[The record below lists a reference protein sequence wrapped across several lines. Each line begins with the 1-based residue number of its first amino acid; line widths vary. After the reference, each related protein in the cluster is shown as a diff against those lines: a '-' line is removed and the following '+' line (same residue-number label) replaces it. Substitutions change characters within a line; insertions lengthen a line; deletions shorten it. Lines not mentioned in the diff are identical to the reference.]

1 MMDNEHNDRNTPIKL
16 EPLTPQYQEEE
27 HEVYVSAL
35 LDAIEDENVHN
46 IALSGGY
53 GIGKSS
59 ILRQFASLLKGRC
72 IEVSLSTL
80 APVKSWNQE
89 NEANTNGDTTT
100 NKIQREVVKQLLYR
114 ENAQNMP
121 LSRFRRIEAFSP
133 EWAWRTSCVTGAII
147 TIAFVLTGWA
157 EMLSEKLFG
166 GRVDNP
172 TMTLLVFFGA
182 IFIVF
187 AAQSLLNGKLNIKEV
202 AAGPAT
208 VSLNEDDGTYFDKYL
223 DEIVYFFEI
232 ADYDIVIFEDID
244 RFEDPT
250 IFESLKELNAI
261 LNLSPCISRAI
272 RFIYAVKDSIF
283 DHGELKRRGRRV
295 DSDSGKMLDR
305 AKVES
310 VRSNRTKFFDVIVPV
325 VPFITH
331 ASARDHLYQMMKKSG
346 CDVDDELIDLASKY
360 VPDMRTLKNVRN
372 EHLIFREQ
380 IMPHG
385 GSELKL
391 SESHLFAMMLY
402 KSTHL
407 ADFEK
412 IRLGSSDLDDLYQ
425 VSRQAV
431 EWNINQL
438 YAGVAKL
445 KNEIGQMRELDSRSN
460 QLSSKLEAY
469 IECVVEAAG
478 CDENLAEGAFEF
490 EGQVGVDIWTVKFW
504 RKFIELPE
512 SAPLVWRGPDGEYFS
527 FTKDNVERGIGV
539 RLNIESWR
547 ASDDD
552 RLERQ
557 IASTNDYINALRAAD
572 FAELMDRSEFGIS
585 DNKSTQSFDS
595 YVRELMGRGLA
606 YELIKSGY
614 ITKNYVLYSSLFHA
628 ERMTCNAMSFVIHH
642 VDRNLMDVQYRLN
655 DDEVRS
661 IISYCGSRRLNES
674 VMYNIRVLDWL
685 IANDSEAADQMIASL
700 EEGGADQ
707 AHFLQSYLNDGLS
720 PDYLVKRLT
729 ALTVRVLEFLILLL
743 DLSNESRSY
752 YVNLV
757 LSNLAESDQM
767 LADGVCE
774 YLQIHYSEFQ
784 VLASQSSQQIVR
796 RVANLFERAGV
807 VLSNLNVV
815 SRSFISEFV
824 KRNLYEINAD
834 NLKVIVGGE
843 VDSLALD
850 VIRGKSE
857 FAYEYVVTHLSRYL
871 GVVDGCS
878 ETIARGNSFISII
891 EDLLAR
897 GSDGVDVVIRDASP
911 VCSVSDISQ
920 ICKSSWKYLALY
932 ERFGPT
938 WDNVTRYIDEFDIDE
953 EITVLLSASGAIIGL
968 EGVKEVDKARFAYHL
983 LNSIEESLSVEVRAM
998 LVNSMHLKNLL
1009 DVSEFEPYSGR
1020 LLVLLMQ
1027 GGSVGDCLDSY
1038 HRLLLLDWPSRRE
1051 YILASSKFVEFMTPE
1066 VVGGDLLSILQDSDV
1081 SPAICRR
1088 ILQDVE
1094 SYRSWFD
1101 SEVLHALGK
1110 RARAL
1115 GASVPLSVVYDMAAA
1130 QVDVG
1135 VVLTLLLPHL
1145 GAVTH
1150 SELARILFDIGG
1162 DYVFLAE
1169 RGESLLKFEKLD
1181 ALVPLLERLKQLK
1194 IVSSWNMDGD
1204 LIKLY
1209 RKHRKKC

>member
-1 MMDNEHNDRNTPIKL
+1 MDNEHNDRNTPIKL

-80 APVKSWNQE
+80 APVNSWNQE

-166 GRVDNP
+166 GRVDTP

-261 LNLSPCISRAI
+261 LNLSPCISRPI

-595 YVRELMGRGLA
+595 YVRELMGPGLA

-1027 GGSVGDCLDSY
+1027 GGSIGDCLDSY

-1204 LIKLY
+1204 LIKVY

>member
-80 APVKSWNQE
+80 APVNSWNQE

-1204 LIKLY
+1204 LIKVY

>member
-80 APVKSWNQE
+80 APVNSWNQE
-89 NEANTNGDTTT
+89 NEANANGDTTT

-166 GRVDNP
+166 GRVDTS

-261 LNLSPCISRAI
+261 LNLSPCISRPI

-595 YVRELMGRGLA
+595 YVRELMGPGLA

-878 ETIARGNSFISII
+878 ETIARGDSFISII

-953 EITVLLSASGAIIGL
+953 AITVLLSASGAIIGL

-1027 GGSVGDCLDSY
+1027 GGSIGDCLDSY

-1110 RARAL
+1110 RACAL

-1130 QVDVG
+1130 QVDVD

-1145 GAVTH
+1145 GAVTD

-1204 LIKLY
+1204 LIKVY

>member
-1 MMDNEHNDRNTPIKL
+1 MMENEHNDRNTPIKL
-16 EPLTPQYQEEE
+16 EPLTPQYLEEE

-80 APVKSWNQE
+80 APVNRRNPE
-89 NEANTNGDTTT
+89 NEAVTSGDTTT

-114 ENAQNMP
+114 ESAQKMP

-133 EWAWRTSCVTGAII
+133 EWAWRTSCVTGVII
-147 TIAFVLTGWA
+147 TIAFVLTGWG
-157 EMLSEKLFG
+157 EMLSEKLLG
-166 GRVDNP
+166 GRLGTP

-182 IFIVF
+182 SCLVF
-187 AAQSLLNGKLNIKEV
+187 AAQYLLNGKLNIKEV

-208 VSLNEDDGTYFDKYL
+208 VSLNENEGTYFDKYL

-232 ADYDIVIFEDID
+232 ADYDIIIFEDID
-244 RFEDPT
+244 RFEDAT

-261 LNLSPCISRAI
+261 LNVSQCVSRPI
-272 RFIYAVKDSIF
+272 RFIYAIKDSIF
-283 DHGELKRRGRRV
+283 DRGELKKHGRKV
-295 DSDSGKMLDR
+295 DSDSGEIVDR
-305 AKVES
+305 AKSES
-310 VRSNRTKFFDVIVPV
+310 VRYNRTKFFDVIVPV

-346 CDVDDELIDLASKY
+346 CDIDDELIDLASQY

-380 IMPHG
+380 IMAHG
-385 GSELKL
+385 GSELGL
-391 SESHLFAMMLY
+391 SESQLFAMMLY

-407 ADFEK
+407 SDFEK
-412 IRLGSSDLDDLYQ
+412 IRLGVSDLDDLYR
-425 VSRQAV
+425 VSRHTV

-438 YAGVAKL
+438 SGGVAKL
-445 KNEIGQMRELDSRSN
+445 KNEIGQMSELDSRSN
-460 QLSSKLEAY
+460 QLSSDLEAY
-469 IECVVEAAG
+469 VECVLEAAG
-478 CDENLAEGAFEF
+478 CDENLADGTFEF
-490 EGQVGVDIWTVKFW
+490 EGQAGVDIATVKFW
-504 RKFIELPE
+504 RKFIDVPE
-512 SAPLVWRGPDGEYFS
+512 SGALVWRSPYGDHFR

-552 RLERQ
+552 KLERQ
-557 IASTNDYINALRAAD
+557 ITSIDDDINALRAAD
-572 FAELMDRSEFGIS
+572 FAELMDRSDLVIS
-585 DNKSTQSFDS
+585 DTKSTQSFDS
-595 YVRELMGRGLA
+595 YVRELMSPGLA

-628 ERMTCNAMSFVIHH
+628 ERMTCNAMNFVIHH
-642 VDRNLMDVQYRLN
+642 VDRNVTDVQYDLN

-674 VMYNIRVLDWL
+674 AMYNITVLNWL
-685 IANDSEAADQMIASL
+685 IENDSEAADQMIASL

-707 AHFLQSYLNDGLS
+707 VRFLQSYLNGGSS
-720 PDYLVKRLT
+720 PDYLVERLT
-729 ALTVRVLEFLILLL
+729 ALTVSVLEFLILRL
-743 DLSNESRSY
+743 DLSDESRSY

-774 YLQIHYSEFQ
+774 YLRIHYSEFQ
-784 VLASQSSQQIVR
+784 VLASQYSEQIVR

-807 VLSNLNVV
+807 ILSSLNVV

-850 VIRGKSE
+850 VIRGESD
-857 FAYEYVVTHLSRYL
+857 FAYEYVVSHLSRYL
-871 GVVDGCS
+871 GVVDECS
-878 ETIARGNSFISII
+878 ETIARGNSFIPII
-891 EDLLAR
+891 EDLLDR

-920 ICKSSWKYLALY
+920 IRKSSWKYLALY
-932 ERFGPT
+932 ERFEPT
-938 WDNVTRYIDEFDIDE
+938 WNNVTRYVDEFDIDE
-953 EITVLLSASGAIIGL
+953 EITLLLSASEAIIGL

-983 LNSIEESLSVEVRAM
+983 LNSVEESLSVEVRAM
-998 LVNSMHLKNLL
+998 LVNSLHLKDLL

-1020 LLVLLMQ
+1020 LLVLLMR
-1027 GGSVGDCLDSY
+1027 GGSIGDCLDSY
-1038 HRLLLLDWPSRRE
+1038 RRLFLLDWPSRRD
-1051 YILASSKFVEFMTPE
+1051 YILASSKFVEFMNPE

-1081 SPAICRR
+1081 SPEICKR

-1101 SEVLHALGK
+1101 SEVLNALGK

-1115 GASVPLSVVYDMAAA
+1115 GTSVPLSVVCDMADA

-1135 VVLTLLLPHL
+1135 LVLTLLVPHL
-1145 GAVTH
+1145 DAVSH

-1162 DYVFLAE
+1162 DYVYLAE
-1169 RGESLLKFEKLD
+1169 RGQSPLKFEKFD

-1194 IVSSWNMDGD
+1194 IVSSWKMDGD
-1204 LIKLY
+1204 LIKVY
-1209 RKHRKKC
+1209 RKHRKM

>member
-35 LDAIEDENVHN
+35 LDAIEDKNVHN

-80 APVKSWNQE
+80 APVNSWNQE

-166 GRVDNP
+166 GRVDTP

-261 LNLSPCISRAI
+261 LNLSPCISRPI

-595 YVRELMGRGLA
+595 YVRELMGPGLA

-834 NLKVIVGGE
+834 NLTVIVGGE

-1027 GGSVGDCLDSY
+1027 GGSIGDCFDSY

-1150 SELARILFDIGG
+1150 SELARILFDVGG

-1204 LIKLY
+1204 LIKVY

>member
-80 APVKSWNQE
+80 APVNSWNQE

-1027 GGSVGDCLDSY
+1027 GGSIGDCLDSY

-1204 LIKLY
+1204 LIKVY

>member
-1204 LIKLY
+1204 LIKVY

>member
-80 APVKSWNQE
+80 APVNSWNQE

-166 GRVDNP
+166 GRVDTP

-261 LNLSPCISRAI
+261 LNLSPCISRPI

-595 YVRELMGRGLA
+595 YVRELMGPGLA

-1027 GGSVGDCLDSY
+1027 GGSIGDCLDSY

-1204 LIKLY
+1204 LIKVY

>member
-1 MMDNEHNDRNTPIKL
+1 MTDNEYNDWSGRIKL
-16 EPLTPQYQEEE
+16 EPLTPQYLEKE

-80 APVKSWNQE
+80 APVNSWNQE

-133 EWAWRTSCVTGAII
+133 EWAWRTSCVTGSII

-166 GRVDNP
+166 GRVDTP

-187 AAQSLLNGKLNIKEV
+187 AAQSLLNGKLNIKQV

-261 LNLSPCISRAI
+261 LNLSPCISRPI

-283 DHGELKRRGRRV
+283 DHGELKKRGRRV
-295 DSDSGKMLDR
+295 DSDSGEMLDR

-346 CDVDDELIDLASKY
+346 CNVDDELIDLASQY

-385 GSELKL
+385 GSEMEL

-407 ADFEK
+407 VDFEK
-412 IRLGSSDLDDLYQ
+412 IRLGSSDLDDLYR
-425 VSRQAV
+425 VSRHAV

-438 YAGVAKL
+438 SAGVAKL

-460 QLSSKLEAY
+460 QLSSKLESY
-469 IECVVEAAG
+469 IECVLEAAG
-478 CDENLAEGAFEF
+478 CDENLAEGTFEF
-490 EGQVGVDIWTVKFW
+490 EGQVGVDIGTVKFW

-512 SAPLVWRGPDGEYFS
+512 SGPLVWRGPYGEYFS

-552 RLERQ
+552 KLERE
-557 IASTNDYINALRAAD
+557 IASTNDDINALRAAD
-572 FAELMDRSEFGIS
+572 FAELMDRSEFVIS
-585 DNKSTQSFDS
+585 DKKSTQSFDS
-595 YVRELMGRGLA
+595 YVRELMGPGLA

-642 VDRNLMDVQYRLN
+642 VDRNVMDVQYRLD

-661 IISYCGSRRLNES
+661 IISYYGGRRLNES
-674 VMYNIRVLDWL
+674 VMYNIWVLNWL

-707 AHFLQSYLNDGLS
+707 AHFLQSYLNDGSS

-757 LSNLAESDQM
+757 LSNLVESDQM

-784 VLASQSSQQIVR
+784 VLASQSSKQIVQ
-796 RVANLFERAGV
+796 RVATLFERAGV

-857 FAYEYVVTHLSRYL
+857 FAYEYVVAHLSRYL
-871 GVVDGCS
+871 GVVDECS
-878 ETIARGNSFISII
+878 ETITRGNSFIPII

-938 WDNVTRYIDEFDIDE
+938 WNNVTRYVDEFDIDE

-1027 GGSVGDCLDSY
+1027 GGSIGDCLDSY

-1066 VVGGDLLSILQDSDV
+1066 VVGGDLRSILQDSDV

-1101 SEVLHALGK
+1101 SEVLNALGK

-1145 GAVTH
+1145 DAVTH

-1204 LIKLY
+1204 LIKVY
-1209 RKHRKKC
+1209 RKHRK

>member
-1 MMDNEHNDRNTPIKL
+1 MDNEHNDRNTPIKL

-1204 LIKLY
+1204 LIKVY

>member
-1 MMDNEHNDRNTPIKL
+1 MDNEHNDRNTPIKL

-80 APVKSWNQE
+80 APVNSWNQE

-1204 LIKLY
+1204 LIKVY

>member
-16 EPLTPQYQEEE
+16 EPLTPQYLEEE

-35 LDAIEDENVHN
+35 LDVIKDENVHN

-80 APVKSWNQE
+80 APVNRRNPE
-89 NEANTNGDTTT
+89 NEAVTSGDTTT

-114 ENAQNMP
+114 ESAQKMP

-133 EWAWRTSCVTGAII
+133 EWAWRISFVIGVIV
-147 TIAFVLTGWA
+147 TIAFVLTGWL
-157 EMLSEKLFG
+157 EKLSENILG
-166 GRVDNP
+166 GRLGAP
-172 TMTLLVFFGA
+172 TMALLVCFGA
-182 IFIVF
+182 SYLIF
-187 AAQSLLNGKLNIKEV
+187 AAQYLLNGKLNIKEV

-208 VSLNEDDGTYFDKYL
+208 VSLNENEGTYFDKYL

-232 ADYDIVIFEDID
+232 TDYDIIIFEDID
-244 RFEDPT
+244 RFEDAT

-261 LNLSPCISRAI
+261 LNVSQCVSRPI
-272 RFIYAVKDSIF
+272 RFIYAIKDSIF
-283 DHGELKRRGRRV
+283 DRGELKKHGRKV
-295 DSDSGKMLDR
+295 DSDNGEIQDR
-305 AKVES
+305 AKGES

-346 CDVDDELIDLASKY
+346 CDVDDELIDLASQY

-380 IMPHG
+380 IVAHG
-385 GSELKL
+385 GSELHL
-391 SESHLFAMMLY
+391 SESQLFAMMLY

-407 ADFEK
+407 SDFEK
-412 IRLGSSDLDDLYQ
+412 IRLGASDLDDLYR

-438 YAGVAKL
+438 SSGVAKL

-460 QLSSKLEAY
+460 QLTSDLEAY
-469 IECVVEAAG
+469 VELVLEAAG
-478 CDENLAEGAFEF
+478 CDENLADGTFEF
-490 EGQVGVDIWTVKFW
+490 EGQVDVDIATVKFW
-504 RKFIELPE
+504 RKFIDLPE
-512 SAPLVWRGPDGEYFS
+512 SGPLVWRGPYGEYFS

-552 RLERQ
+552 KLERQ

-572 FAELMDRSEFGIS
+572 FAELMDGTKCVISET
-585 DNKSTQSFDS
+585 KTTRTFDS
-595 YVRELMGRGLA
+595 YVRELMGPGLA

-628 ERMTCNAMSFVIHH
+628 ERMTCNAMNFVIHH
-642 VDRNLMDVQYRLN
+642 VDRNVMDVQYSLN

-674 VMYNIRVLDWL
+674 AMYNIAVLDWL
-685 IANDSEAADQMIASL
+685 IENDSEAAGQMIASL

-707 AHFLQSYLNDGLS
+707 VYFLQSYLNGGSS
-720 PDYLVKRLT
+720 PDYLVERLT
-729 ALTVRVLEFLILLL
+729 ALTVRVLEFLILCL
-743 DLSNESRSY
+743 DLSDESRSY

-757 LSNLAESDQM
+757 LLNLAESDEM

-784 VLASQSSQQIVR
+784 VLASHSSEQIVQ

-807 VLSNLNVV
+807 ILSSLNVV

-843 VDSLALD
+843 ADSLALD
-850 VIRGKSE
+850 VIRGESD
-857 FAYEYVVTHLSRYL
+857 FAYEYVVSNMSLYL
-871 GVVDGCS
+871 GVVDECS
-878 ETIARGNSFISII
+878 ETIARGNSFIPII

-897 GSDGVDVVIRDASP
+897 GSDSVDVVIRDASP

-920 ICKSSWKYLALY
+920 IRRSSWKYLALY
-932 ERFGPT
+932 ERFEPT
-938 WDNVTRYIDEFDIDE
+938 WNNVTRYVDEFDIDE
-953 EITVLLSASGAIIGL
+953 EITVLLSASEAIIGL

-983 LNSIEESLSVEVRAM
+983 LNSVEESLSVEVRAM
-998 LVNSMHLKNLL
+998 LVNSLRLKDLL

-1027 GGSVGDCLDSY
+1027 GGSIGDCLDTY
-1038 HRLLLLDWPSRRE
+1038 RRLSLLDWPSRRD

-1081 SPAICRR
+1081 SPEICKR

-1094 SYRSWFD
+1094 TYRSWFD
-1101 SEVLHALGK
+1101 SEVLNALGK

-1115 GASVPLSVVYDMAAA
+1115 GVSVPLSVVCDMADA

-1135 VVLTLLLPHL
+1135 LVLTLLVPHL
-1145 GAVTH
+1145 DAVSH
-1150 SELARILFDIGG
+1150 SELARILYHIGG
-1162 DYVFLAE
+1162 DYVYLAE
-1169 RGESLLKFEKLD
+1169 RGESLLKFEKFD
-1181 ALVPLLERLKQLK
+1181 AVVPLLERLKQLK
-1194 IVSSWNMDGD
+1194 IVSSWNMDD
-1204 LIKLY
+1204 DVIKVY
-1209 RKHRKKC
+1209 RKHRKM

>member
-1 MMDNEHNDRNTPIKL
+1 MDNEHNDRNTPIKL
-16 EPLTPQYQEEE
+16 EPLTPQYLEEE

-80 APVKSWNQE
+80 APVNSWNPE
-89 NEANTNGDTTT
+89 NEAVTSGETTT

-114 ENAQNMP
+114 ESAQKMP

-133 EWAWRTSCVTGAII
+133 EWAWQISFVTGSII
-147 TIAFVLTGWA
+147 AIAFALTGWA
-157 EMLSEKLFG
+157 EMLSEKLLG
-166 GRVDNP
+166 GRVSIP
-172 TMTLLVFFGA
+172 TMTLLVLFGA
-182 IFIVF
+182 AFIVF

-232 ADYDIVIFEDID
+232 ADYDIIIFEDID

-261 LNLSPCISRAI
+261 LNLSPCISRPI

-283 DHGELKRRGRRV
+283 DHGELKRHGRRV
-295 DSDSGKMLDR
+295 DSDSGEILDR
-305 AKVES
+305 AKAES

-331 ASARDHLYQMMKKSG
+331 ASARDHLTRMMSEIDH
-346 CDVDDELIDLASKY
+346 DVDDNLIDLASQH
-360 VPDMRTLKNVRN
+360 VPDMRMLKNVRN
-372 EHLIFREQ
+372 EFLIFRAQ
-380 IMPHG
+380 IMSHG
-385 GSELKL
+385 GSELEL
-391 SESHLFAMMLY
+391 SESHVFAMMLY

-407 ADFEK
+407 SDFEK
-412 IRLGSSDLDDLYQ
+412 IRLGASDLDDLYR

-438 YAGVAKL
+438 SAGVVKL

-469 IECVVEAAG
+469 VECVLEAVG
-478 CDENLAEGAFEF
+478 CDENLADGTFEF
-490 EGQVGVDIWTVKFW
+490 DGQVGVDIATVKFW
-504 RKFIELPE
+504 RKFIDMPE
-512 SAPLVWRGPDGEYFS
+512 SGPLVWRSPDGEPFS

-539 RLNIESWR
+539 RFNVESWR

-552 RLERQ
+552 KLERQ
-557 IASTNDYINALRAAD
+557 ITSTNDDINALRAAD
-572 FAELMDRSEFGIS
+572 FAELMDRSEWVIS
-585 DNKSTQSFDS
+585 ETKTTRSFDS
-595 YVRELMGRGLA
+595 YVRELMGPGLA

-642 VDRNLMDVQYRLN
+642 IDRNVMGVQYALN

-674 VMYNIRVLDWL
+674 AMYNIRVLNWL
-685 IANDSEAADQMIASL
+685 IENDSEAADQMIASL

-707 AHFLQSYLNDGLS
+707 VHFLQSYMNGGSS

-729 ALTVRVLEFLILLL
+729 VLTVSVLEFLVLRL
-743 DLSNESRSY
+743 DLSDESRSY

-757 LSNLAESDQM
+757 LSNLTESDQM

-784 VLASQSSQQIVR
+784 VLTSQSSEQIVR

-807 VLSNLNVV
+807 ILSSLNVV

-850 VIRGKSE
+850 VIRGESE
-857 FAYEYVVTHLSRYL
+857 FAYEYVVSHLSRYL
-871 GVVDGCS
+871 GVVDECS
-878 ETIARGNSFISII
+878 ETIARGNSFIPII

-897 GSDGVDVVIRDASP
+897 GSDGVDVVIRNASP

-920 ICKSSWKYLALY
+920 IRKSSWKYLALY
-932 ERFGPT
+932 ERFEPT
-938 WDNVTRYIDEFDIDE
+938 WNNVTRYVDEFDIDE
-953 EITVLLSASGAIIGL
+953 EITVLLSASQAIIGL
-968 EGVKEVDKARFAYHL
+968 EGIKEVDKARFAYHL
-983 LNSIEESLSVEVRAM
+983 LNTVEESLSVEVRAM
-998 LVNSMHLKNLL
+998 LVNSLHLKDLL

-1020 LLVLLMQ
+1020 LLVLLMR
-1027 GGSVGDCLDSY
+1027 GGSIGDCLDSY
-1038 HRLLLLDWPSRRE
+1038 RRLFLLDWPSRRD

-1081 SPAICRR
+1081 SPEICKR

-1101 SEVLHALGK
+1101 SEVLTALGK

-1115 GASVPLSVVYDMAAA
+1115 GASVPLSVVCDMAYA
-1130 QVDVG
+1130 QVDV
-1135 VVLTLLLPHL
+1135 VLVLTLLVPHL
-1145 GAVTH
+1145 DAVTH
-1150 SELARILFDIGG
+1150 SELARILCYIGG
-1162 DYVFLAE
+1162 DYIYLAE
-1169 RGESLLKFEKLD
+1169 RGQSPLKFEKFD
-1181 ALVPLLERLKQLK
+1181 ALVPLLERLKQLN

-1204 LIKLY
+1204 LIKVY
-1209 RKHRKKC
+1209 RKHPKM

>member
-1 MMDNEHNDRNTPIKL
+1 MMDNENNDWSGRIKL
-16 EPLTPQYQEEE
+16 EPLTAQYLEKE

-80 APVKSWNQE
+80 APVNSWNQE

-133 EWAWRTSCVTGAII
+133 EWAWRTSCVTGSII

-166 GRVDNP
+166 GRVDTP

-261 LNLSPCISRAI
+261 LNLSPCISRPI

-412 IRLGSSDLDDLYQ
+412 IRLGSSDLDDLYR

-431 EWNINQL
+431 EWSINQL

-469 IECVVEAAG
+469 IECVLEAAG
-478 CDENLAEGAFEF
+478 CDENLAEGTFEF
-490 EGQVGVDIWTVKFW
+490 EGQVGVDIGAVKFW

-512 SAPLVWRGPDGEYFS
+512 SGPLVWRGPDGEYFS

-552 RLERQ
+552 KLERQ

-572 FAELMDRSEFGIS
+572 FAELMGRSELGIS

-595 YVRELMGRGLA
+595 YVRELMGPGLA

-674 VMYNIRVLDWL
+674 VMYNIWVLDWL

-707 AHFLQSYLNDGLS
+707 AHFLQSYLNDGSS

-729 ALTVRVLEFLILLL
+729 VLTVRVLEFLILLL

-757 LSNLAESDQM
+757 LSNLAESDQV

-796 RVANLFERAGV
+796 RAANLFERAGV

-878 ETIARGNSFISII
+878 ETIARGNSFISIV

-911 VCSVSDISQ
+911 VCSVFDISQ

-938 WDNVTRYIDEFDIDE
+938 WDNVTRYVDEFDIDE

-1027 GGSVGDCLDSY
+1027 GGSIGDCLDSY
-1038 HRLLLLDWPSRRE
+1038 QRLLLLDWPSRRE

-1101 SEVLHALGK
+1101 SEVLNALGK
-1110 RARAL
+1110 RAHAL

-1135 VVLTLLLPHL
+1135 VILTLLLPHL

-1204 LIKLY
+1204 LIKVY

>member
-1 MMDNEHNDRNTPIKL
+1 MDNEHNDCNARIKL
-16 EPLTPQYQEEE
+16 EPLTPQYLEEE

-80 APVKSWNQE
+80 APVNSWSQE
-89 NEANTNGDTTT
+89 NEADTNGDATT

-133 EWAWRTSCVTGAII
+133 EWAWRTSFVTGSII
-147 TIAFVLTGWA
+147 TIAFVLTGWV
-157 EMLSEKLFG
+157 EMLSEKLLG
-166 GRVDNP
+166 GRVGTP
-172 TMTLLVFFGA
+172 TMTLLVFLGA

-244 RFEDPT
+244 RFEEPT

-261 LNLSPCISRAI
+261 LNLSQCVSRPI

-283 DHGELKRRGRRV
+283 DNGELKRRGRGV
-295 DSDSGKMLDR
+295 DSDSAEILDR
-305 AKVES
+305 AKAES

-331 ASARDHLYQMMKKSG
+331 ASARDHLYQMMNKSG
-346 CDVDDELIDLASKY
+346 CDIDDELIDLASQY
-360 VPDMRTLKNVRN
+360 VPDMRMLKNVRN
-372 EHLIFREQ
+372 EHLIFRKQ
-380 IMPHG
+380 IMAHG
-385 GSELKL
+385 GSDLRL
-391 SESHLFAMMLY
+391 SESQLFAMMLY

-407 ADFEK
+407 SDFEK
-412 IRLGSSDLDDLYQ
+412 IRIGTSDLDDLYR
-425 VSRQAV
+425 VSRQTV
-431 EWNINQL
+431 EWGINQL
-438 YAGVAKL
+438 SGGVAKL
-445 KNEIGQMRELDSRSN
+445 KNEIGQMRELDSRSS
-460 QLSSKLEAY
+460 QLSADLEVY
-469 IECVVEAAG
+469 IQCVLEAAG
-478 CDENLAEGAFEF
+478 CDENLADGTFEF
-490 EGQVGVDIWTVKFW
+490 EGQAGIDITTVKFW
-504 RKFIELPE
+504 RKFIEAPE
-512 SAPLVWRGPDGEYFS
+512 SGPLVWRGPYGEYFM
-527 FTKDNVERGIGV
+527 FTKDNVERGIGE
-539 RLNIESWR
+539 RLNIESWQ
-547 ASDDD
+547 AVDDD
-552 RLERQ
+552 RLARQ
-557 IASTNDYINALRAAD
+557 IISTNDDINALRAAD
-572 FAELMDRSEFGIS
+572 FAELMDRSDPVIS
-585 DNKSTQSFDS
+585 DTKSTHTFDS
-595 YVRELMGRGLA
+595 YVRELMSPGLA

-614 ITKNYVLYSSLFHA
+614 ITKNYVLYSSLFHS
-628 ERMTCNAMSFVIHH
+628 ERMTCNAMNFVIHN
-642 VDRNLMDVQYRLN
+642 VDRNVMDVQYGLN
-655 DDEVRS
+655 DDEVQS
-661 IISYCGSRRLNES
+661 IISYCRSRRLNES
-674 VMYNIRVLDWL
+674 AMYNIAILDWL
-685 IANDSEAADQMIASL
+685 IENDSEAACQMIASL
-700 EEGGADQ
+700 EEAGADQ
-707 AHFLQSYLNDGLS
+707 LHFLQSYLNGGS
-720 PDYLVKRLT
+720 SRDYLVEQLT
-729 ALTVRVLEFLILLL
+729 ALTVRVLEFLILRL
-743 DLSNESRSY
+743 DLSEQSRSH
-752 YVNLV
+752 YVNIV
-757 LSNLAESDQM
+757 LSNLVESDQM
-767 LADGVCE
+767 LPDGVCD
-774 YLQIHYSEFQ
+774 YLRNHYFEFHL
-784 VLASQSSQQIVR
+784 LASQSSEQIVK

-807 VLSNLNVV
+807 TLSSLNLL
-815 SRSFISEFV
+815 SKSFISEFIE
-824 KRNLYEINAD
+824 RNLYEINAD
-834 NLKVIVGGE
+834 NLKVVVGDE

-850 VIRGKSE
+850 VIRGESD
-857 FAYEYVVTHLSRYL
+857 FAYEYVVAHLSSYL
-871 GVVDGCS
+871 GIVDECS
-878 ETIARGNSFISII
+878 DTIARGSSFIPII

-897 GSDGVDVVIRDASP
+897 GSDGIDVVIRDASP

-932 ERFGPT
+932 ERFVPT
-938 WDNVTRYIDEFDIDE
+938 WNNVTRYVDEFDIDE

-983 LNSIEESLSVEVRAM
+983 LNSVEESLSVEVRAM
-998 LVNSMHLKNLL
+998 LVNSLHLKDLL

-1027 GGSVGDCLDSY
+1027 GGSIGDCLDSY
-1038 HRLLLLDWPSRRE
+1038 RRLLLLDWPSRRE

-1066 VVGGDLLSILQDSDV
+1066 VVGADLLSILQDPDV
-1081 SPAICRR
+1081 SPAICKR

-1101 SEVLHALGK
+1101 SEVLNALGK

-1115 GASVPLSVVYDMAAA
+1115 GASVPLSVVCDMADA

-1145 GAVTH
+1145 DAVSH

-1162 DYVFLAE
+1162 DYVYLAE
-1169 RGESLLKFEKLD
+1169 RGESLLKFEKSD

-1204 LIKLY
+1204 LIKVY

>member
-35 LDAIEDENVHN
+35 LDAIEDKNVHN

-80 APVKSWNQE
+80 APVNSWNQE

-166 GRVDNP
+166 GRVDTP

-261 LNLSPCISRAI
+261 LNLSPCISRPI

-595 YVRELMGRGLA
+595 YVRELMGPGLA

-1027 GGSVGDCLDSY
+1027 GGSIGDCFDSY

-1204 LIKLY
+1204 LIKVY

>member
-16 EPLTPQYQEEE
+16 EPLTPQYQEEV

-80 APVKSWNQE
+80 APVNSWNQE
-89 NEANTNGDTTT
+89 NEANANGDTTT

-166 GRVDNP
+166 GRVDTP

-261 LNLSPCISRAI
+261 LNLSPCISRPI

-595 YVRELMGRGLA
+595 YVRELMGPGLA

-953 EITVLLSASGAIIGL
+953 AITVLLSASGAIIGL

-1027 GGSVGDCLDSY
+1027 GGSIGDCLDSY

-1110 RARAL
+1110 RACAL

-1145 GAVTH
+1145 GAVTD

-1204 LIKLY
+1204 LIKVY